1 MKGRRKRRRGSNDLL
16 ICIGCVA
23 GSAFLFWAGWQD
35 VRNLLEIRE
44 SIAANE
50 EKSAQ
55 LDQRQSNLET
65 ARENLDNPDYVEY
78 IARGRYL
85 VTKEGEQ
92 VFKFPSLQEDG
103 E

>member
-1 MKGRRKRRRGSNDLL
+1 MSESAGDPGEHCGQRGE
-16 ICIGCVA
+16 VRTA
-23 GSAFLFWAGWQD
+23 GSAA
-35 VRNLLEIRE
+35 E
-44 SIAANE
+44 
-50 EKSAQ
+50 
-55 LDQRQSNLET
+55 QSET